1 MKCKTTS
8 DRFEPSAVFSF
19 HYEFLLPIITS
30 SFTDRWN
37 FKVCSKN
44 TYLKLHNKGTTPY
57 LPNHYILK

>member
-37 FKVCSKN
+37 FKVYIFA
-44 TYLKLHNKGTTPY
+44 TYLKLHG
-57 LPNHYILK
+57 